1 MKSLVLNIV
10 IGILY
15 CFALFIYSCSANNAT
30 TDAQVVDA
38 IQMPAAP
45 AAPAAPLACNQT
57 APVTVASPLNK
68 TAILVTAGV
77 VCSLG
82 LVFLIVNA
90 LRRFYKPIRPK
101 IKKTFVV
108 RNKMDRNNRTP
119 LTCRPAA
126 PEQCEITIENCCN
139 MNICD
144 TVRNSNGVT
153 VVLH

>member
-1 MKSLVLNIV
+1 MIRGCSISLYNLTQKLRFFLVS
-10 IGILY
+10 
-15 CFALFIYSCSANNAT
+15 SCSATDAT
-30 TDAQVVDA
+30 TEALAEVNHVSV
-38 IQMPAAP
+38 PVTVAP
-45 AAPAAPLACNQT
+45 VAPLVCNQT
-57 APVTVASPLNK
+57 APAAATTSSPLNK
-68 TAILVTAGV
+68 TAIFVMVGV

-144 TVRNSNGVT
+144 TVRGS
-153 VVLH
+153 LQE